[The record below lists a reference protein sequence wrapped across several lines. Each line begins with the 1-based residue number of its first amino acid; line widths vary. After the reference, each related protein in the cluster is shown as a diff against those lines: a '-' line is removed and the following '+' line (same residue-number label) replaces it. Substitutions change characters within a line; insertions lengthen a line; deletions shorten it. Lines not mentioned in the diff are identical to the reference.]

1 MDAVMEF
8 LRMGGYAA
16 FVWPAYGLTVLVMGG
31 MLGLTLKGLRA
42 RRRELQAFE
51 AVAGPRRERRRANKD
66 TETGEP

>member
-51 AVAGPRRERRRANKD
+51 AVAGSRRSRRRAD
-66 TETGEP
+66 DETDRDET